1 MLANLNDRQMEAV
14 TDTEGQ
20 MLILAGAG
28 SGKTRVLTT
37 KIAWLIREKN
47 VPAHRILAITFT
59 NKAAKEMK
67 ERVAAQLPELDVDRL
82 WIGTFH
88 SICAR
93 ILRRRIDRIG
103 YDRSFTIYDRADQ
116 KTVLKDILKEE
127 NTSEEALGVKLNSV
141 ISAISSH
148 KNRRIPPEEVVASD
162 PKFGFMR
169 ALALLY
175 PLYEKRLKKNNA
187 LDFDDLILKALE
199 LFDQDPETLESYSE
213 RFLYVFVDEYQDTN
227 RMQYDLI
234 KILSEK
240 HRNLCVVGDI
250 DQSIYKFRG
259 ADINNILDFEKDY
272 PNAKTVKLEQNY
284 RSTQNILDLANRV
297 IDHNVERK
305 DKVLWT
311 DNTGGEPVRYHLCS
325 TSDEEAQRVVRWI
338 NLRRGEGMHLRDIAI
353 LYRTNAQSRS
363 FEDQLRREGIPYQLV
378 GGLKF
383 YDRKEIK
390 DITAYLKIIVNPRDD
405 VSLIRVINTP
415 KRGIGQTTIN
425 RLSEWAATNRFSLME
440 AVKDGEKVP
449 GVGRVTAE
457 RLQEFVKLIDDLT
470 DLAQALPLTEFV
482 MEAVRKTGYEAMLK
496 KSHQQEDRTR
506 LENIDEYISSVA
518 EYEEENEGATLWE
531 YLQDVSLLSDTD
543 KVDGEETGV
552 SLMTVHSAKGTE
564 YDLVFVTGL
573 EQGLFPSLRAMD
585 EGELE
590 EERRLCYVALTR
602 ARKELFLSG
611 AQSRRQ
617 YGSYQYA
624 RPSVFIEE
632 MGDGLQMEQSTPYDR
647 PAVHEQVQKDLH
659 ATRFTE
665 RFLKP
670 DPHVNEALQFRVGDA
685 IVHGVWGEGMVVMT
699 QDLDDGDQMLTLSFP
714 NVGLKKVK
722 KSFAKL
728 KRNA

>member
-1 MLANLNDRQMEAV
+1 MEAV
-14 TDTEGQ
+14 TETEGQ

-37 KIAWLIREKN
+37 KIAWLIREKK
-47 VPAHRILAITFT
+47 VPADRILAITFT

-67 ERVAAQLPELDVDRL
+67 ERIGGLLPELDIDRL

-88 SICAR
+88 SVCAR

-103 YDRSFTIYDRADQ
+103 YNRSFTIYDRDDQ
-116 KTVLKDILKEE
+116 KSVLKEILKEQ
-127 NTSEEALGVKLNSV
+127 NTSEEALGVKLSSV
-141 ISAISSH
+141 ISSISSH
-148 KNRRIPPEEVVASD
+148 KNRRISPEEVVASD

-169 ALALLY
+169 AVALLY
-175 PLYEKRLKKNNA
+175 PLYEKRLKKNSA

-199 LFDQDPETLESYSE
+199 LFDKDPDTREEYQD

-227 RMQYDLI
+227 RMQYDLV
-234 KILSEK
+234 KLLSEK

-259 ADINNILDFEKDY
+259 ADINNILDFEKDF
-272 PNAKTVKLEQNY
+272 PRARIVTLEQNY

-297 IDHNVERK
+297 IDYNTERK
-305 DKVLWT
+305 EKILWT
-311 DNTGGEPVRYHLCS
+311 DNGSGEPVRYHLCS

-338 NLRRGEGMHLRDIAI
+338 GWRRGEGTPLKEMAI

-363 FEDQLRREGIPYQLV
+363 FEDQLRREGIPYRLV

-390 DITAYLKIIVNPRDD
+390 DITAYLKIIVNPLDN
-405 VSLIRVINTP
+405 VSLLRVINTP
-415 KRGIGQTTIN
+415 KRGIGKTTTDRLAEWGFRRNISFMDAVREAEQIPGIGKATAEKLNGFLQLIDELTELAQTT
-425 RLSEWAATNRFSLME
+425 
-440 AVKDGEKVP
+440 G
-449 GVGRVTAE
+449 
-457 RLQEFVKLIDDLT
+457 
-470 DLAQALPLTEFV
+470 LTEFV
-482 MEAVRKTGYEAMLK
+482 KEVVRKSGYEAMLK
-496 KSHQQEDRTR
+496 STGLPEDRTR

-518 EYEEENEGATLWE
+518 EYEEEYEDANLWE
-531 YLQDVSLLSDTD
+531 YLQDVSLLSDTE
-543 KVDGEETGV
+543 KVDGEEEGV

-564 YDLVFVTGL
+564 FDVVFVTGL

-602 ARKELFLSG
+602 AREELFLSS

-617 YGSYQYA
+617 YGNFQYA
-624 RPSVFIEE
+624 KPSVFIEE
-632 MGDGLQMEQSTPYDR
+632 MGDGIQMEQSTPYD
-647 PAVHEQVQKDLH
+647 PPLAEKPVQKDPH
-659 ATRFTE
+659 AARFAE
-665 RFLKP
+665 RFKRP
-670 DPHVNEALQFRVGDA
+670 VAEKDHGEAFRTGDK
-685 IVHGVWGEGMVVMT
+685 IMHGVWGEGMVVMT
-699 QDLDDGDQMLTLSFP
+699 QDLEEEDQMLTLSFP

-728 KRNA
+728 RRIS